1 MHDIDRMRSRVE
13 LRLGSSQLVGLAL
26 GTTLFSALLFAA
38 GFMIGKGQAPTVA
51 PAPNLSRLLDASS
64 EEAEAPKPVT
74 AAMGEVEFLFPNA
87 LSERPTVKKRR
98 RRVMRLPTA
107 TLVGLTDE
115 DQPPAVGSAMGR
127 KEKAG
132 SPKVAAI
139 ITAAKQRPAPLQKK
153 STKPAV
159 KPVAKRADKPTQK
172 TATKPAVKPVA
183 QRADKPTQKTATKPA
198 VKPVAQRADKPTQKT
213 ATKPVVKPIAKRADP
228 VAAKPTQKTT
238 TKPAAAKPVPRVVV
252 AKGKG
257 VEARNGHMLSVRA
270 AHFRTAKVRS
280 SVSTKKI
287 GGTGKVKPT
296 IAKTATS
303 SRDSRTRRQ
312 TNIGRARFTLQVKA
326 TRDKAVADKFV
337 EVLQKAGF
345 YPHRI
350 LISLPR
356 KGRFYRIRVGRFETI
371 EEARAF
377 QRSYSER
384 SGMPDGGFVTR
395 L

>member
-26 GTTLFSALLFAA
+26 GTTLFSALFFAA

-87 LSERPTVKKRR
+87 LSERPPVKKRR

-183 QRADKPTQKTATKPA
+183 QRADKPTQKTATKP
-198 VKPVAQRADKPTQKT
+198 
-213 ATKPVVKPIAKRADP
+213 VVKPIAKRADP

-270 AHFRTAKVRS
+270 APFRTAKVRS